1 MKYLLCTLLILWVA
15 TVIFGF
21 NVNYIYEWKYVD
33 FIWESNEQKEDTI
46 NSGTYNRSACIL
58 FHVDKAKGK

>member
-1 MKYLLCTLLILWVA
+1 MA
-15 TVIFGF
+15 TAIFGF
-21 NVNYIYEWKYVD
+21 KVNYIYKWKYVD
-33 FIWESNEQKEDTI
+33 FIWENNEQKEDAI